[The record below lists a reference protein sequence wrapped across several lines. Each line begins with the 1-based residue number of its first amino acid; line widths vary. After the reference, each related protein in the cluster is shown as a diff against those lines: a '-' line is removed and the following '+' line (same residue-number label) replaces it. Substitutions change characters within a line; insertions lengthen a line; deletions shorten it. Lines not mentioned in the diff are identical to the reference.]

1 MRIIAKYSPWVG
13 DKIKTIMT
21 EGIRRNT
28 RKPVSKTNKR
38 RKVSRR
44 QAIAV
49 AIDMARRS
57 GHKTPSKSPWSA

>member
-1 MRIIAKYSPWVG
+1 MVKSKYSPWVG
-13 DKIKTIMT
+13 NKIDQIMT

-38 RKVSRR
+38 RKVSQK

-49 AIDMARRS
+49 AISMAQRK
-57 GHKTPSKSPWSA
+57 GYKTPPKSPWPA

>member
-1 MRIIAKYSPWVG
+1 MARKYSPWVG
-13 DKIKTIMT
+13 KKIGKILH

-28 RKPVSKTNKR
+28 RKPVSKSNPR

-49 AIDMARRS
+49 AINMGREAGKKVPRRKR
-57 GHKTPSKSPWSA
+57 G